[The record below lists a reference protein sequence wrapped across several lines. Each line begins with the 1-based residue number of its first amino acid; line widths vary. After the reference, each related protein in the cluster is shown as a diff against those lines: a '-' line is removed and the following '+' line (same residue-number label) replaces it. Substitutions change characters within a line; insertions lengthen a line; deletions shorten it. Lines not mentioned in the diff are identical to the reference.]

1 MLWLLYNVL
10 FTVGYLAVLP
20 RFLFRMWK
28 RGGYRK
34 GFLERFGVYHAELRE
49 RLTERRR
56 IWIHAVSVGEI
67 YVALHFMEDLRRA
80 MPGMAFVL
88 TTTTSTGHA
97 LAMGKVGADDVLIYF
112 PTDFPLI
119 VHRVIRILN
128 PIALILTEGEIWPN
142 LVRALHSRGT
152 PVMVINGRLSASSHR
167 GYRILRAFF
176 RRVAACIDVF
186 FVQSD
191 ADAARYRDLGV
202 AAEKLYVMGSAKYDV
217 AQPEQDAAE
226 KARAILQE
234 AGIPAESRILV
245 SGSTWPGEEALLL
258 DIYRRFPGELND
270 VCLVLVPRHA
280 ERRNE
285 VETVIRDSGLPY
297 VKRSELSAAPATS
310 VAHPQILLVDTTGEL
325 KSFYAC
331 ADLIFVGKSMGENHG
346 GQNIIEPAMFGRPI
360 VCGPNMENFPGVM
373 SDFLGADAVVQAA
386 DEFGLEKAIL
396 HLLQEGA
403 EADELGKRARQLVE
417 RSRGVVACT
426 VGEISARLGSRRK
439 PTNGEQKQEVVHG
452 EESAN

>member
-10 FTVGYLAVLP
+10 FTVGYLAMLP

-34 GFLERFGVYHAELRE
+34 GFLQRFGVYDPELRE

-67 YVALHFMEDLRRA
+67 YVALHFMADLRRA
-80 MPGMAFVL
+80 MPGIAFVL

-97 LAMGKVGADDVLIYF
+97 LATGKIGADDVLIYF
-112 PTDFPLI
+112 PTDFPL
-119 VHRVIRILN
+119 VVRRVIRTLN

-142 LVRALHSRGT
+142 LVRALHGIGT

-167 GYRILRAFF
+167 GYRVLRAFF
-176 RRVAACIDVF
+176 RRIAACIDVF

-202 AAEKLYVMGSAKYDV
+202 AEEKLHVMGSAKYDV
-217 AQPEQDAAE
+217 AQPEDDAAE
-226 KARAILQE
+226 QARAILRD
-234 AGIPAESRILV
+234 AGIPAERRLLV

-258 DIYRRFPGELND
+258 DIYSRFSGALND

-285 VETVIRDSGLPY
+285 VEAAIRDSGPPY
-297 VKRSELSAAPATS
+297 VKRSELPTTAGPSATS
-310 VAHPQILLVDTTGEL
+310 PDVLLVDTTGEL

-373 SDFLGADAVVQAA
+373 RDFIGADAVVQVA
-386 DEFGLEKAIL
+386 DESGLEEAIH
-396 HLLQEGA
+396 HLLQEGS
-403 EADELGKRARQLVE
+403 EADALGNRARQLVE
-417 RSRGVVACT
+417 RSRGVVART
-426 VGEISARLGSRRK
+426 VGEISARLGI
-439 PTNGEQKQEVVHG
+439 G
-452 EESAN
+452 